1 MEPISKRVWGLGLLV
16 LIYLGI
22 AYGVPRP
29 EAIQPAGWRLF
40 SLFAATV
47 AGLIFQPIRG
57 GALVLIAIVFSSLVG
72 GLTLKQALDGYSDPT
87 NWLVL
92 AAFLISRS
100 LLNTGLA
107 RRIALFFVR
116 LFGKTS
122 LGVSYALCCS
132 DLVLATLIPSNGA
145 RSGGVILPIVRGV
158 AELYGSRPG
167 VTAPLIGAF
176 LMTSVYQG
184 ICISSAMFLT
194 GQASNPLAAQMASKI
209 SGVQI
214 DWFGWFWAGVV
225 PGVTSILLVPWIIS
239 KIYRPEILK
248 TPEASSFARAELLKM
263 GKLTRPEWILCGVF
277 IGVCGG
283 WTTTSLHQLDVAVPA
298 LLGTIAL
305 LVTGVL
311 TWEDVRKE
319 DAAWDMFIWYG
330 GLINL
335 AKALNATG
343 IPTAFAKGVGAML
356 TGWDWY
362 PLLVISLL
370 VYFFAHYAFASITAH
385 MLAMFPAFV
394 AVIVAQGAPAG
405 LTAFSFAIFT
415 SLSAGLTNYGTTPS
429 PMFFGQGYV
438 EMKDWWR
445 VGFVC
450 ALANLAIWMT
460 VGFAWWRFIGLW

>member
-1 MEPISKRVWGLGLLV
+1 

-40 SLFAATV
+40 ALFAATV

-158 AELYGSRPG
+158 AELYGSKPG

-277 IGVCGG
+277 VGVCGG
-283 WTTTSLHQLDVAVPA
+283 WTTTSLHHLDVAVPA
-298 LLGTIAL
+298 LLGVIAL

-311 TWEDVRKE
+311 SWEDVRK
-319 DAAWDMFIWYG
+319 DGNSYCVCQGSG
-330 GLINL
+330 GHADGMGLVSL
-335 AKALNATG
+335 AGDFVAGLLLCALR
-343 IPTAFAKGVGAML
+343 VCEHHGAYAGDVSGL
-356 TGWDWY
+356 CGGDRGARGTGWAYGFQLRDLHEFVGGVDQLWDDAVADV
-362 PLLVISLL
+362 LRARIRRDEGLVARRVCMRVGQSGDLDDGRVCL
-370 VYFFAHYAFASITAH
+370 VALYWALVRASSGITAC
-385 MLAMFPAFV
+385 LTRLRFQVQV
-394 AVIVAQGAPAG
+394 ACTLP
-405 LTAFSFAIFT
+405 
-415 SLSAGLTNYGTTPS
+415 SA
-429 PMFFGQGYV
+429 
-438 EMKDWWR
+438 D
-445 VGFVC
+445 
-450 ALANLAIWMT
+450 
-460 VGFAWWRFIGLW
+460 